1 MRQLPK
7 IASALATPAMRIL
20 PLGLVAALGLGAAA
34 TAMGA
39 DPATITVTLQNH
51 QFTPAAITVP
61 AGQKVRINLI
71 NRDAATEEFDSHD
84 LRIEEV
90 VTPMGR
96 ISFTIGPLQPG
107 QYSFMGEFHAA
118 TAQGKVTAVAAGH

>member
-1 MRQLPK
+1 MRQRPNL
-7 IASALATPAMRIL
+7 AHALATPIMRVL
-20 PLGLVAALGLGAAA
+20 PLGLIAALGLGAAA

-51 QFTPAAITVP
+51 QFTPAAFTVP
-61 AGQKVRINLI
+61 AGQKVRINLV

-84 LRIEEV
+84 LRVEEV

-118 TAQGKVTAVAAGH
+118 TAQGKVTAVAGGH